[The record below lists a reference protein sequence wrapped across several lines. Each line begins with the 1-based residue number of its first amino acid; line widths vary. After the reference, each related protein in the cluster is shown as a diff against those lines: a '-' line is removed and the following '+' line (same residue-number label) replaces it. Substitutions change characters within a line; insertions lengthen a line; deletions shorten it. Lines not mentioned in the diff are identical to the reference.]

1 MNIRFTH
8 TVLRGALFGVV
19 LMLTACVNSLELAT
33 PNGRNRSQD
42 REQAIREAVAY
53 FDNHRALLT
62 RSAEA
67 EPSEEVPFVAGDIV
81 VDWESAVTVSNEEK
95 RYTDFTM
102 RKDNR
107 FYLLLEQE
115 GEQMEAVE
123 LYSRFAS
130 VEDFGLDTMNQY
142 VATYIPDV
150 DYLQTYRNVAH
161 EEGIN
166 CEEWYEFSGVVMYTM
181 LSGHY
186 VASYRYD
193 GGTLTERAFL
203 YDREQTDEENIADF
217 CSVMEGLTLGIAP
230 AQEGTRSTD
239 ENNPTWIDEIVI
251 TNVHTSLT
259 LIIIDKTDDD
269 DEVATPVIVE
279 PVTHNLVGGGGGGP
293 AEEEEEEDEPTGEEM
308 LEDLF
313 DTKNLSDE
321 EKKIVGEMLEEI
333 YDDCMGRGLI
343 VSLVSKNNKINLV
356 FSYNNRAGFNPTKGI
371 QLNNDHSEALL
382 HELFHAYQCSQV
394 TATAFYA
401 SAANYEVEAY
411 LATYYYMTRSNNPEV
426 VQRSKNFNRK
436 KLGSRVPILH
446 KMLNNKAKPN
456 SNTDLTKF
464 RTIYMDEARVIKSD
478 YDRKHRVLGD
488 NKVMG
493 INENE
498 TFEDSVKN
506 IQSMSGEC
514 NVNKE

>member
-19 LMLTACVNSLELAT
+19 LMLSACVNSLELAT

-81 VDWESAVTVSNEEK
+81 VDWESAVTVANEEK

-186 VASYRYD
+186 VAAYRYD

-217 CSVMEGLTLGIAP
+217 CAVMEGLTLGVAVEQGGTRTDIDPMLFGGWGDDIIETAYTKDYSDHFYKAP
-230 AQEGTRSTD
+230 IPEDYEVVEPEWENREGT
-239 ENNPTWIDEIVI
+239 
-251 TNVHTSLT
+251 
-259 LIIIDKTDDD
+259 
-269 DEVATPVIVE
+269 
-279 PVTHNLVGGGGGGP
+279 GGGGGGP
-293 AEEEEEEDEPTGEEM
+293 AEEEEEELDAKK
-308 LEDLF
+308 F
-313 DTKNLSDE
+313 AKRIVKNSLSPSDS
-321 EKKIVGEMLEEI
+321 IQLHTMLEEI
-333 YDDCMGRGLI
+333 MKDCMGKTLLQNIYDNGVQI
-343 VSLVSKNNKINLV
+343 SINFDSSSKNSRYY
-356 FSYNNRAGFNPTKGI
+356 FCDDYTESYIVLQNN
-371 QLNNDHSEALL
+371 HSEGLV
-382 HELFHAYQCSQV
+382 HELFHFYQHITSGNNM
-394 TATAFYA
+394 FN
-401 SAANYEVEAY
+401 SALANFEVEANI
-411 LATYYYMTRSNNPEV
+411 ASYM
-426 VQRSKNFNRK
+426 
-436 KLGSRVPILH
+436 
-446 KMLNNKAKPN
+446 
-456 SNTDLTKF
+456 
-464 RTIYMDEARVIKSD
+464 YMDRSLNIEVYRRQNRFKNRIIGTQVIT
-478 YDRKHRVLGD
+478 L
-488 NKVMG
+488 
-493 INENE
+493 
-498 TFEDSVKN
+498 
-506 IQSMSGEC
+506 QSMIFDNTSFLEF
-514 NVNKE
+514 NTEKEDYFHRLFIATATSYGNMNNCTVDVKQPVKDHLKNLQKITINCD